1 MSRIFFELQTF
12 SPNLRST
19 YFKHKTFA
27 RYIATSQYALPNPNT
42 RHGLFGKID
51 GIENIDENPSIL
63 EVERHIKKL
72 AENKRIIHR
81 GLISMREWDA
91 QRLGYLEQDKWK
103 DIFIKKINDFSK
115 MLNIPVDRIQYV
127 ASVHIEKGHPHCQF
141 MIWDSK
147 EEVRK
152 AEVDVKLKND
162 MRKKLIS
169 YVFREDL
176 LPYYQTKDLIKKDIK
191 QSQIIQD
198 LIDLS
203 YDENFIKIV
212 KQLEDNFYN
221 EKILNK
227 KIKDENLKE
236 IVKELVELKQK
247 LPKTGRLAYQYLTP
261 EEKRQVDKISN
272 LILDSSAECKQKA
285 KLYINATKEIKKYQV
300 TSIEKMEKLLERA
313 EKEAE
318 YEIMKIL
325 GNRIL
330 EFEKNLLKSN
340 NINEIKLENKTR
352 NVIDNIYVLLS
363 QLSSSQYASYYKIQN
378 NGELSKQAKKEKML
392 EEKAKSSFEWESDV
406 K

>member
-1 MSRIFFELQTF
+1 MSRIFFSIYGF
-12 SPNLRST
+12 SPNKRTT
-19 YFKHKTFA
+19 YFKHKVFTK
-27 RYIATSQYALPNPNT
+27 YISESEYVLSNANT

-51 GIENIDENPSIL
+51 EIQKIEENQSIRQ
-63 EVERHIKKL
+63 VEKHIEQL
-72 AENKRIIHR
+72 ARDKRIIYR

-115 MLNIPVDRIQYV
+115 MLNIPVNRIQYV
-127 ASVHIEKGHPHCQF
+127 ASVHIQKGHPHCHF
-141 MIWDSK
+141 MMWDSQK
-147 EEVRK
+147 EIRRPEI
-152 AEVDVKLKND
+152 DVKLKND

-203 YDENFIKIV
+203 YDKNFIKIV

-261 EEKRQVDKISN
+261 EEKQQVDKISN

-363 QLSSSQYASYYKIQN
+363 QLSSSQYASYYKIHN
-378 NGELSKQAKKEKML
+378 NGELSKQAKKEKVL

>member
-1 MSRIFFELQTF
+1 MSRIFFELETF

-42 RHGLFGKID
+42 RHGLFGRID

-141 MIWDSK
+141 MMWDSK

-152 AEVDVKLKND
+152 PEIDVKLKNN

-191 QSQIIQD
+191 QSKIIQD

-203 YDENFIKIV
+203 YDQNFIKAV
-212 KQLEDNFYN
+212 KELEDNFYN
-221 EKILNK
+221 NKILNR
-227 KIKDENLKE
+227 KIKDEKIKE
-236 IVKELVELKQK
+236 IVEELLKLKQRLNK
-247 LPKTGRLAYQYLTP
+247 NGRLAYQYLAP
-261 EEKRQVDKISN
+261 EEKEQVDKITN
-272 LILDSSAECKQKA
+272 LILNSSVECKQKV
-285 KLYINATKEIKKYQV
+285 KLYIDATKEIKRYQV
-300 TSIEKMEKLLERA
+300 TSIEKMDRLLKIA

-330 EFEKNLLKSN
+330 EFEKNLLKAN
-340 NINEIKLENKTR
+340 NIEQIRLENKTK
-352 NVIDNIYVLLS
+352 NVIDNIFVILS
-363 QLSSSQYASYYKIQN
+363 QLSSSQYANYYKIKN
-378 NGELSKQAKKEKML
+378 VGELSKQAKKEKML